1 MNDTK
6 LKILYIAGL
15 GRSGS
20 TFLAKLLGEVKG
32 FINVGEA
39 ARYFLNTSLI
49 SQAIPCSCGSSVS
62 DCLFWKNIARNI
74 ERGVGK
80 IENNV
85 FRLKYLP
92 LLMSPIQSKT
102 FRKRAEDLL
111 CMLKIIYTS
120 IAEKTGC
127 DVIVDSSK
135 HPSIAYG
142 LAKMPGVELYV
153 VHLVRDLRGV
163 VYSWSK
169 PKEYLPAFSP
179 LTVVPR
185 WIAFNLASELLR
197 KNAKK
202 YFLVYFGDLV
212 RNPKDILVQI
222 INHISEKALDIDFLQ
237 GTKARVNLQHALAG
251 NPDKR
256 LEGILHIKEDT
267 WYLPW
272 HIRLLVSVITYPLI
286 YRYHYLSS
294 RTFTG

>member
-6 LKILYIAGL
+6 FKILYIAGL

-49 SQAIPCSCGSSVS
+49 SEDIPCSCGSRVS
-62 DCLFWKNIARNI
+62 DCLFWKKISI
-74 ERGVGK
+74 DIDRGFEDVVK
-80 IENNV
+80 NV

-92 LLMSPIQSKT
+92 LLMSPIQSNS
-102 FRKRAEDLL
+102 FRKRTENLL
-111 CMLKIIYTS
+111 VILKKLYTS
-120 IAEKTGC
+120 IAEETGG

-135 HPSIAYG
+135 HPTIAYG
-142 LAKMPGVELYV
+142 LAKIPEIELYV
-153 VHLVRDLRGV
+153 VHLVRDPRGV

-179 LTVVPR
+179 PIVVPR
-185 WIAFNLASELLR
+185 WIAFNSASELLR
-197 KNAKK
+197 IYARR
-202 YFLVYFGDLV
+202 YLLIRYEDFIH
-212 RNPKDILVQI
+212 NPKDTLGQI
-222 INHISEKALDIDFLQ
+222 ISHVTEKTPDIDFLQ

-256 LEGILHIKEDT
+256 RLGILHIKKDT

-272 HIRLLVSVITYPLI
+272 YVRLFVSVMTYPLS
-286 YRYHYLSS
+286 YRYHHLSS